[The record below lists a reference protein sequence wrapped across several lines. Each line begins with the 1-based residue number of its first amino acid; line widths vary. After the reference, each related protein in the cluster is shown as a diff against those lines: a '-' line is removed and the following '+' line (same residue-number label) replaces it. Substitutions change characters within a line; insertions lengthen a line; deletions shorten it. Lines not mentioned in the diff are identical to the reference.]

1 MQGATF
7 GLQYRLLSVEVGSLS
22 LKAQFMKLINSILM
36 LLLSLFIAHQSR
48 AIVFTSTAG
57 GDWNLG
63 TTWDQTGCAAS
74 CTEGV
79 DFPGAGDDIV
89 IKNDVSVI
97 VNIASAKCKDVILG
111 SSSAT
116 NSGDG
121 TLQFNAGAILASTG
135 DLSGYR
141 PLQLT
146 STTDITTGGSI
157 SVAHTD
163 ASSASD
169 VNIDDGG
176 TTIERTHDMFS
187 ALSLDDGIAGGTFD
201 IEATNSGLSST
212 GVIADFRVTRDGAVA
227 GTHAVATGT
236 VDNPTVK
243 RTGVALGNLSGS
255 RKIGTTDKNSS
266 LFPVV
271 LISFTAELVDNT
283 HVALVWLTAS
293 EVNNDYFTIERST
306 NGLSFKEIAQ
316 IRGAG
321 KSNRELKYESFDES
335 PIEGISYY
343 RLKQYDFD
351 GAEEIF
357 NMVAVRFEKNL
368 DGSCILR
375 VFPNPC
381 IGQCTINLSECE
393 HNVNAEI
400 KVEMIDALGNLVYS
414 RIPYREFDGSFQFSV
429 DSSNNLKP
437 GVYIVRGT
445 SKSESYTNK
454 VIVK

>member
-1 MQGATF
+1 MRGA
-7 GLQYRLLSVEVGSLS
+7 
-22 LKAQFMKLINSILM
+22 N
-36 LLLSLFIAHQSR
+36 
-48 AIVFTSTAG
+48 
-57 GDWNLG
+57 
-63 TTWDQTGCAAS
+63 
-74 CTEGV
+74 
-79 DFPGAGDDIV
+79 
-89 IKNDVSVI
+89 
-97 VNIASAKCKDVILG
+97 
-111 SSSAT
+111 
-116 NSGDG
+116 
-121 TLQFNAGAILASTG
+121 
-135 DLSGYR
+135 
-141 PLQLT
+141 
-146 STTDITTGGSI
+146 
-157 SVAHTD
+157 
-163 ASSASD
+163 
-169 VNIDDGG
+169 
-176 TTIERTHDMFS
+176 
-187 ALSLDDGIAGGTFD
+187 
-201 IEATNSGLSST
+201 
-212 GVIADFRVTRDGAVA
+212 
-227 GTHAVATGT
+227 
-236 VDNPTVK
+236 
-243 RTGVALGNLSGS
+243 
-255 RKIGTTDKNSS
+255 
-266 LFPVV
+266 
-271 LISFTAELVDNT
+271 NT
-283 HVALVWLTAS
+283 
-293 EVNNDYFTIERST
+293 NDYFTIERST